1 MPKNTGALE
10 VPKGKFEVNREL
22 FDSYIETDDEQNRSR
37 SKKKL
42 IMVRRNSPNTKN
54 MSFIQA
60 KDSFLQDREEQ
71 MGIKKE
77 DSKDDIIDYEEP
89 IFLKNLK
96 EQKKNPQDDDFDR
109 DEGVDLFKKK
119 SIREDLIDSPDI
131 FKKLQKRESEANKMN
146 PFSLAKI
153 FNPSLDEMDN
163 IENLL
168 YDEKEARTSHEAP
181 KQEEINAFKRRETK
195 LFKDLR

>member
-96 EQKKNPQDDDFDR
+96 E
-109 DEGVDLFKKK
+109 
-119 SIREDLIDSPDI
+119 
-131 FKKLQKRESEANKMN
+131 
-146 PFSLAKI
+146 
-153 FNPSLDEMDN
+153 
-163 IENLL
+163 
-168 YDEKEARTSHEAP
+168 
-181 KQEEINAFKRRETK
+181 
-195 LFKDLR
+195 